1 MREIRIHGRGG
12 QGAVTAG
19 IILAQALFN
28 SGKYVQTFP
37 IFGVER
43 RGAPVAAYVRVGNSE
58 ILQRYNVYKPN
69 DIIVFDGALLDVVD
83 VFEGWE
89 GMGKRA
95 FINGE
100 DRETNKPIHYIDAKK
115 IAWEHDLGSKQSPI
129 VNTAMIGAY
138 LGYWDI
144 DLEHGLAAVE
154 THLHVK
160 IDENKKA
167 LEDGYK
173 TETMRE
179 RILVRRSI
187 V

>member
-28 SGKYVQTFP
+28 SDYHVQTFP

-43 RGAPVAAYVRVGNSE
+43 RGAPVAAFVRVGNSE

-69 DIIVFDGALLDVVD
+69 DIIVFDEALLDAVD

-89 GMGKRA
+89 GVDRRA
-95 FINGE
+95 FINGK
-100 DRETNKPIHYIDAKK
+100 DRETNKPIHYMDAKK
-115 IAWEHDLGSKQSPI
+115 IAWEHGLGSKQAPI
-129 VNTAMIGAY
+129 VNTAMVGAY

-144 DLEHGLAAVE
+144 KLEHGLAAVE
-154 THLHVK
+154 THVRIK
-160 IDENKKA
+160 TEENKKA

-173 TETMRE
+173 TETSRG
-179 RILVRRSI
+179 RILVPRRI